1 MDNVINLNRSLRTR
15 LAAAAVGAF
24 LLAGLG
30 LSLVDIVGQSHGSDG
45 LAARKLTTSVMALE
59 DKTGTRWR

>member
-1 MDNVINLNRSLRTR
+1 MCIVRCARR

-30 LSLVDIVGQSHGSDG
+30 LSLLDVVGQSHGSDG
-45 LAARKLTTSVMALE
+45 LAARKLSTPVMAE
-59 DKTGTRWR
+59 GRTGTRWR

>member
-1 MDNVINLNRSLRTR
+1 MDNVVNVHHSLRTR

-24 LLAGLG
+24 LLTGLG
-30 LSLVDIVGQSHGSDG
+30 LSLLGIVGQSHGSDG
-45 LAARKLTTSVMALE
+45 LAGRKFGTPGMALE